1 MKSKLFLIIVFSA
14 IALNAC
20 VDTDLNPLSQG
31 SIETWFQS
39 DEQFEMSIY
48 RLFNRDFWYTSYDE
62 DLHKSTDDWSQ
73 REVSTFITNSTINGQ
88 TAHVVHEWNKHYQAI
103 AAANLILDN
112 IPRAKSEGNIREN
125 RLNFYEA
132 NARFVR
138 AAKYSKLIFFFG
150 DVPFYKNVL
159 DIDEAL
165 TLSRTDKNEIL
176 QEIYKDFDF
185 AIEHLPLSYGGAEY
199 KTVTKGAAM
208 GMKAQI
214 ALYMGDF
221 RVARDAAKQ
230 CIDLGIYS
238 LHPDFEELFHNKTK
252 NSPEAVF
259 NLPMS
264 AEFKVYEG
272 RTATRACIPRTA
284 GGWGSYGPD
293 WQLFASFLCTD
304 GLPIDESPLFN
315 PREPFKNRDPRCTK
329 TILEFG
335 RRWFG
340 IDFSPH
346 PDTLRVM
353 NWNTGVMVI
362 NKDNRVN
369 DIYARYNALL
379 WAKTVDEDD
388 LDTFADP
395 DILLLRY
402 ADILLYY
409 AEAKIELGEIDE
421 TVLKAMNQVRARAYE
436 VDFNEISSYPAI
448 TTTNQSELRRI
459 LRTERQMEF
468 AKEYHHRYCDLI
480 RWKLAEK
487 VLNTPRYGILNPQE
501 LIERVVRKGLW
512 FWAETPEIDDDGV
525 ADFSSMYEKG
535 LIRILGPRT
544 FDTSKQYLWPI
555 PTKEILIN
563 PNLTQNPGY

>member
-1 MKSKLFLIIVFSA
+1 MKIKLLIIVCCIFS
-14 IALNAC
+14 LNAC
-20 VDTDLNPLSQG
+20 VDLELNPLSEG
-31 SIETWFQS
+31 SSENWFNS
-39 DEQFEMSIY
+39 DEQFEMSVY
-48 RLFNRDFWYTSYDE
+48 RLFNRDFWYTLDDE

-88 TAHVVHEWNKHYQAI
+88 TAQVVNEWNKHYRAI
-103 AAANLILDN
+103 AAANLILEN
-112 IPRAKSEGNIREN
+112 ISDAEAEGNIAEQ
-125 RLNFYEA
+125 RLNFYAA

-150 DVPFYKNVL
+150 DVPFYTNVL
-159 DIDEAL
+159 DIDEAF
-165 TLSRTDKNEIL
+165 TLSRMNKNEIL

-185 AIEHLPLSYGGAEY
+185 AIDHLPLNYGSGET
-199 KTVTKGAAM
+199 KLITKGAAL

-214 ALYMGDF
+214 ALYMEDYE
-221 RVARDAAKQ
+221 VARDAAKE
-230 CIDLGIYS
+230 CIDLGIYT

-264 AEFKVYEG
+264 DELNVIENV
-272 RTATRACIPRTA
+272 TNTRACIPRTA
-284 GGWGSYGPD
+284 GGFGSYGPD

-315 PREPFKNRDPRCTK
+315 PREPFENRDPRCTK
-329 TILEFG
+329 TIVEFG
-335 RRWFG
+335 RKWLG
-340 IDFSPH
+340 LTFSPH
-346 PDTLRVM
+346 PDSIKIM
-353 NWNTGVMVI
+353 NWNTGTMVT

-369 DIYARYNALL
+369 DIYARYNGLL
-379 WAKTVDEDD
+379 WAKTVDEGD
-388 LDTFADP
+388 LGTFRADP

-402 ADILLYY
+402 ADVLLYY

-421 TVLKAMNQVRARAYE
+421 EVLRVMNQVRARAYE
-436 VDFNEISSYPAI
+436 VDYNETSLYPAI
-448 TTTNQSELRRI
+448 TTTDQSELRKI
-459 LRTERQMEF
+459 LRIERQMEF
-468 AKEYHHRYCDLI
+468 AKEYHHRYSDLI
-480 RWKLAEK
+480 RWRLAEK

-501 LIERVVRKGLW
+501 LIEKVVRKGLW
-512 FWAETPEIDDDGV
+512 FWPETPQIDEDGV
-525 ADFSSMYEKG
+525 ADFSSMYDKG

-544 FDTSKQYLWPI
+544 FDVSKQYLWPI

>member
-1 MKSKLFLIIVFSA
+1 MKTKLFLIIVVCIFTF
-14 IALNAC
+14 NAC
-20 VDTDLNPLSQG
+20 VDLDINPLSEG
-31 SIETWFQS
+31 SSENWFNS
-39 DEQFEMSIY
+39 DDQFEMSVY
-48 RLFNRDFWYTSYDE
+48 RLFHIDFWYSLSDQ

-88 TAHVVHEWNKHYQAI
+88 TGTVVNEWYKHYRAI
-103 AAANLILDN
+103 AAANLILEN
-112 IPRAKSEGNIREN
+112 ISEAQNEGNIPEN
-125 RLNFYEA
+125 RINFYAA

-138 AAKYSKLIFFFG
+138 AAKYSKLIFLFG
-150 DVPFYKNVL
+150 DVPFYTNVL
-159 DIDEAL
+159 NVDEAF
-165 TLSRTDKNEIL
+165 TLSRTNKNEIL

-185 AIEHLPLSYGGAEY
+185 AIDHLPLIYGSSES
-199 KTVTKGAAM
+199 KLITKGAAL

-214 ALYMGDF
+214 ALYMEDYE
-221 RVARDAAKQ
+221 VARDAAKE
-230 CIDLGIYS
+230 CIDLGIYA

-252 NSPEAVF
+252 NSSEAVF

-264 AEFKVYEG
+264 SELEVFED
-272 RTATRACIPRTA
+272 RTNTRACIPRTA
-284 GGWGSYGPD
+284 GGFGSYGPD
-293 WQLFASFLCTD
+293 WQLFASYLCTD

-315 PREPFKNRDPRCTK
+315 PREPFENRDPRCTK

-335 RRWFG
+335 RKWFG
-340 IDFSPH
+340 FTFSPH
-346 PDTLRVM
+346 PDSIKIM
-353 NWNTGVMVI
+353 NWNTGKLVT

-369 DIYARYNALL
+369 DIFARYNGLL

-395 DILLLRY
+395 DVLLLRY
-402 ADILLYY
+402 ADVLLYY

-436 VDFNEISSYPAI
+436 VDFSETSLYPAI
-448 TTTNQSELRRI
+448 TTTNQSELRKI

-480 RWKLAEK
+480 RWRLAEK
-487 VLNTPRYGILNPQE
+487 VLNAPRYGMLNPQE
-501 LIERVVRKGLW
+501 LVEKVVRKGLW
-512 FWAETPEIDDDGV
+512 FWPETPQIDEDGV

-535 LIRILGPRT
+535 LIRILGPRS
-544 FDTSKQYLWPI
+544 FDVSKQYLWPI